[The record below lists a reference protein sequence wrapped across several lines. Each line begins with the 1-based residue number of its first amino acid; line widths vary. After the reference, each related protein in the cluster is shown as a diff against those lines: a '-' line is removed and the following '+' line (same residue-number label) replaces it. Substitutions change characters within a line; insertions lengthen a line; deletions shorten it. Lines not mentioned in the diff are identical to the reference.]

1 MFYLVTG
8 QRRGQRRKGILEVVC
23 EEDMHVDYVPVI
35 QSSAFKPGS
44 GSFQTVQ
51 SRTWSQGF
59 NWIFP
64 HNAFVAII
72 LQSIHALGIW
82 RNKILEVDLLFKW
95 LAYLTSLQLGQKLN
109 SSGLSFLVNHRIIQ
123 ASKKFIKT
131 CINSG
136 QDSQNWPKNL
146 SSSQNFAFSML
157 KSTPLLLV
165 AVVTNFSYDNKHT
178 GQI

>member
-8 QRRGQRRKGILEVVC
+8 QRRGLRRKKGILKVIC

-35 QSSAFKPGS
+35 QSSALKPGG

-64 HNAFVAII
+64 HNAFVAVI

-123 ASKKFIKT
+123 ASKKSVRT
-131 CINSG
+131 CVNLG
-136 QDSQNWPKNL
+136 QDSQNWTKT
-146 SSSQNFAFSML
+146 SQIVHNFAFS
-157 KSTPLLLV
+157 
-165 AVVTNFSYDNKHT
+165 
-178 GQI
+178 IC